1 MLNSSAIN
9 WFIALLGFLLLGL
22 LMTDTPELFR
32 LPKLRFLYRTGVLI
46 YRRTSNVAI
55 SANSPVVHRWQIEH
69 WMTTSSCFFPL
80 AVEDTPGK
88 FLLME
93 FMGTRLYRV
102 PALLRGAIRPDPLG
116 SLISVSAYL
125 TWTHTFILLF
135 LIALPIIGI
144 STSPQLPVWCG
155 SLPLAAYSLAAAAL
169 FRRQTKM
176 FSNVGDR
183 MASYLS
189 QDSGTNQ
196 PAA

>member
-1 MLNSSAIN
+1 MLNTPAIK
-9 WFIALLGFLLLGL
+9 WFFGLLLFLVLGL
-22 LMTDTPELFR
+22 LMSDTPELFSH
-32 LPKLRFLYRTGVLI
+32 PKLRCLYRTGVLL
-46 YRRTSNVAI
+46 YRRTLNVAI
-55 SANSPVVHRWQIEH
+55 SANSPVVLRWQIEH

-93 FMGTRLYRV
+93 FMGTRFYRV

-116 SLISVSAYL
+116 ALISVSAYL

-176 FSNVGDR
+176 FTNVGHR

-189 QDSGTNQ
+189 QGSGTNQ